1 MSYVHSSSLDNNYLT
16 PDGDS
21 LPAYVATAP
30 PLSSGDLTIANA
42 AVLAAHFEAHNPA
55 GPTATE
61 TIMSLFDSI
70 SSADDSSVAHILSS
84 FPSLVNPNS
93 RQNGKTAL
101 VAAVETGNIRMV
113 EMLINMGADLDM
125 WSVQGESML
134 HKYYY
139 NRPWFRRLQEPQGR
153 DYINRRRSRNSE
165 QGREY
170 PPTLQ
175 PAYQILRTPLMI
187 AAEKG
192 YLPIVKLLLNPPCN
206 ADHTLCAP
214 DGQIAL
220 RLAVENGH
228 REVVDFLPSLR
239 KGGFRRLKYAHA
251 TSVYRIKE
259 TTKVAR
265 ILAAFLVWHIPKAV
279 LYNFP
284 KWIAKTAFRIVCHV
298 ITKSIPK
305 AAKATWRGMVKS
317 GRYLRDDLPG
327 AICRKVEGGARAIK
341 KFVTVIV
348 PKAAKATGNFLW
360 MLIVK
365 WIPNAIKQTC
375 KFAWKLLTV
384 YIPRALYEIIS
395 SIWDV
400 IKFIGWFIKQ
410 LVVEWF
416 PTFCKAV
423 ANGLKAFAIGSWDLL
438 LRGLRVI
445 ASLLH
450 TIFEMIISF
459 FRRISLRDVWNAV
472 LQVLKWIFVEVPV
485 GIGKVLKAV
494 YRGVVKG
501 VEKMFGWWGKV
512 LVFLWEALV
521 YAVLYLPR
529 SLGAAFVDYSQVLVK
544 GVKEVLVWFNPKR

>member
-30 PLSSGDLTIANA
+30 PLSSMDLTVANA
-42 AVLAAHFEAHNPA
+42 AILAAHSEARNPA
-55 GPTATE
+55 GRTASE
-61 TIMSLFDSI
+61 TIMSLFDNI
-70 SSADDSSVAHILSS
+70 SSTDDSSVAHILST

-113 EMLINMGADLDM
+113 EMLINMGADVDL
-125 WSVQGESML
+125 WSVQGE
-134 HKYYY
+134 
-139 NRPWFRRLQEPQGR
+139 NCITTRRGKSASG
-153 DYINRRRSRNSE
+153 SR
-165 QGREY
+165 G
-170 PPTLQ
+170 L
-175 PAYQILRTPLMI
+175 L
-187 AAEKG
+187 AEF
-192 YLPIVKLLLNPPCN
+192 
-206 ADHTLCAP
+206 
-214 DGQIAL
+214 
-220 RLAVENGH
+220 E
-228 REVVDFLPSLR
+228 

-259 TTKVAR
+259 TTKLAR
-265 ILAAFLVWHIPKAV
+265 MLAACLVWHIPKAV
-279 LYNFP
+279 LYRFP
-284 KWIAKTAFRIVCHV
+284 KWIAKTAFRIVWHV
-298 ITKSIPK
+298 VTKSIPK

-327 AICRKVEGGARAIK
+327 AISRKVEGGARAIK
-341 KFVTVIV
+341 KFATVIA

-360 MLIVK
+360 MLIMK

-375 KFAWKLLTV
+375 KFTWKLLTV
-384 YIPRALYEIIS
+384 YIPRTLYEIILS
-395 SIWDV
+395 MWDV
-400 IKFIGWFIKQ
+400 IKFIGWFINQ

-438 LRGLRVI
+438 LRGLGVI

-472 LQVLKWIFVEVPV
+472 LQVLKWVFVEVPV
-485 GIGKVLKAV
+485 GIGKALKAV

-512 LVFLWEALV
+512 LVFFWEALV
-521 YAVLYLPR
+521 YAVLYLPVK
-529 SLGAAFVDYSQVLVK
+529 LGAAFVDYFQVLVK

>member
-113 EMLINMGADLDM
+113 EMLINMGADLDL
-125 WSVQGESML
+125 W
-134 HKYYY
+134 
-139 NRPWFRRLQEPQGR
+139 RR
-153 DYINRRRSRNSE
+153 D
-165 QGREY
+165 EY